1 MHQRKETR
9 MKITHL
15 SRILSVSA
23 LLAAGALWTN
33 AAHAQTNETLAL
45 NIELTAVSQNATNST
60 NVQCVKITSRGII
73 QDLAASLGT
82 TFSHRAKLVVI
93 APSDALDNWSAV
105 QVMDGTNVVDVTGF
119 FDHAQGSLVVQGT
132 RTRGWGGSSTTVSYS
147 VDSFSLMDQSGFT
160 GLTEHFNV
168 SGFTVISSTTR
179 TNQKGT
185 NSSQTDSI
193 SAVVSGTGD
202 EQGNPTVITGSIT
215 AESCQREF
223 NNFSQGGQGNDGQG
237 GDDQGG
243 DHHK

>member
-1 MHQRKETR
+1 MNV
-9 MKITHL
+9 THL
-15 SRILSVSA
+15 SRIPSFSA

-33 AAHAQTNETLAL
+33 AACAQTNETLAL

-93 APSDALDNWSAV
+93 APSDALDNWSAI
-105 QVMDGTNVVDVTGF
+105 QIMDGTNIVDVTGF
-119 FDHAQGSLVVQGT
+119 FDHGQGSLVVQGS

-160 GLTEHFNV
+160 ALTEHFNV
-168 SGFTVISSTTR
+168 SGFTVITSTTR
-179 TNQKGT
+179 TNKQGT

-215 AESCQREF
+215 AETCQREF
-223 NNFSQGGQGNDGQG
+223 NNFSQGGQGNGDQGHDGQG
-237 GDDQGG
+237 DDDQGG
-243 DHHK
+243 DHHR

>member
-1 MHQRKETR
+1 MHQRKEIR
-9 MKITHL
+9 MNITHL
-15 SRILSVSA
+15 SKILSASA
-23 LLAAGALWTN
+23 LLVGAAVWTN
-33 AAHAQTNETLAL
+33 VAHAQTNETLAL

-60 NVQCVKITSRGII
+60 NVQCVKITSRSII

-105 QVMDGTNVVDVTGF
+105 QIMDGTNVVDVTGF
-119 FDHAQGSLVVQGT
+119 FDHAQGSLVVQGS

-160 GLTEHFNV
+160 ALTEHFNV
-168 SGFTVISSTTR
+168 SGFTVITSTTS
-179 TNQKGT
+179 TNRKGT
-185 NSSQTDSI
+185 VSSQTDSI

-215 AESCQREF
+215 AESCQREIS
-223 NNFSQGGQGNDGQG
+223 NIPQGGQGNG
-237 GDDQGG
+237 GHGDDDQGE
-243 DHHK
+243 DHQR